1 MSYYSSKDWLYE
13 DAIKLFKE
21 ETGSKPLE
29 EEKEFLK
36 SFFNPYIDGRAKSIY
51 YMAVFRLKRGWYKFV
66 VLFLISRA
74 LKKEFKR
81 GENLDA
87 LVALH
92 KIFAQKML
100 NDAIKAYCK
109 ISD

>member
-13 DAIKLFKE
+13 DAIKVYKDR
-21 ETGSKPLE
+21 TGSKPPE

-36 SFFNPYIDGRAKSIY
+36 EFFNTYNDDGAKSIY
-51 YMAVFRLKRGWYKFV
+51 YMAIFRLKRGYYKFV
-66 VLFLISRA
+66 VLFFIERA
-74 LKKEFKR
+74 LKKEFER
-81 GENLDA
+81 ENLDS

-100 NDAIKAYCK
+100 NNAIKAYCK